1 MTDEIDLRALLK
13 LIVKKKK
20 VIIGGTLGCIILAGA
35 VSFMIPKLYQSS
47 LILEVGRIYLS
58 SSAWKQELQFIEEP
72 AATAT
77 VMGSNGILESVR
89 QRLKLDIPLK
99 KIKNRLEI
107 ITFTEAREYL
117 PILEVVFE
125 GSSPR
130 QSVDILNTLAGIII
144 DRHGEKY
151 RPYQEAIEKR
161 IQFNREKIVAL
172 EKIISAQVQYR
183 ELSQKYINKGE
194 ISADEFSRELG
205 ELDSSKPSAVDMLYL
220 QGSALTEKQLITELT
235 RFKAEMDMRI
245 GQNQKEITDAEME
258 IVNLQSRLDLSSSTM
273 IISPA
278 VPIDRPVKPNKVLI
292 IIIAAVIGFA
302 LMILVVSGREYLKD

>member
-1 MTDEIDLRALLK
+1 MTDEIDLRAVLK

-20 VIIGGTLGCIILAGA
+20 TIIGGMLVCVILAG
-35 VSFMIPKLYQSS
+35 VGSYIIPRVYQSS

-72 AATAT
+72 AATAM

-89 QRLKLDIPLK
+89 RRLKLDMPLK
-99 KIKNRLEI
+99 NIKNQLEI
-107 ITFTEAREYL
+107 TTFTEAHEYL
-117 PILEVVFE
+117 PILEVIFE

-130 QSVDILNTLAGIII
+130 KAVDLLNTLAGIII
-144 DRHGEKY
+144 DRHEEKY
-151 RPYQEAIEKR
+151 RPYQEAIKKR

-172 EKIISAQVQYR
+172 EKIISAQAQYR
-183 ELSQKYINKGE
+183 ELSQKYIEKGE
-194 ISADEFSRELG
+194 ISADEFSRELE

-220 QGSALTEKQLITELT
+220 QGSALTEKQNITELT

-245 GQNQKEITDAEME
+245 GQNRKEITEAEMD
-258 IVNLQSRLDLSSSTM
+258 IVNLQNRLDLSSPTM

-278 VPIDRPVKPNKVLI
+278 VPISSPVKPNRPII

-302 LMILVVSGREYLKD
+302 LMLLFVSGREYLKG